1 MTQDKKKIDNID
13 TNPKDYIEDDKI
25 GHSMEIKS
33 IYYNIVKFT
42 HPDRIKS
49 SKLNELYIEATNAYK
64 ANDLITLYKVCLDL
78 MIDFTHSEED
88 IKIIKE
94 RIEEYKN
101 RISFLKETLTYKWIK
116 TNNNKDKNEILLSYI
131 KNKLN

>member
-1 MTQDKKKIDNID
+1 
-13 TNPKDYIEDDKI
+13 
-25 GHSMEIKS
+25 
-33 IYYNIVKFT
+33 
-42 HPDRIKS
+42 
-49 SKLNELYIEATNAYK
+49 
-64 ANDLITLYKVCLDL
+64 